1 MAVAP
6 NGHILLVS
14 AARPEARQRREE
26 SGVFRRSRFESEEL
40 VLADYTSAG
49 WPDRSFGKNG
59 AARSWL
65 TSEHLSGVDPR
76 AIGFDTAGD
85 AIVVGEL
92 PKRTVDVPLGTGFIA
107 RYTLHGRD
115 CSFGVRGVVINDE
128 IGGASAVAVQ
138 PNGRIVFA
146 GWSHRAF
153 MAARY
158 MGGGPPRTC
167 RGEPH

>member
-65 TSEHLSGVDPR
+65 TAEHLSDVDPR

-107 RYTLHGRD
+107 RYTPHGRD
-115 CSFGVRGVVINDE
+115 CSFGA
-128 IGGASAVAVQ
+128 GG
-138 PNGRIVFA
+138 
-146 GWSHRAF
+146 
-153 MAARY
+153 
-158 MGGGPPRTC
+158 C
-167 RGEPH
+167 RRQ